1 MITKRTKGNANKIKS
16 AKNHPLK
23 KEKTNPETLIANNKK
38 MFPILKPIALC
49 IASHC

>member
-1 MITKRTKGNANKIKS
+1 MTKSTTGNANKIRR

-23 KEKTNPETLIANNKK
+23 KEKTNPDMLIANNKK
-38 MFPILKPIALC
+38 MFPILNPIALC